1 MTVAQLL
8 KHDFSKGKLYLYDT
22 NGKLIYAEWSDGTW
36 VKYDYDANG
45 NEIYVETSKGY
56 WSKHE
61 YDANGNKIYYE
72 DSDGFWYKQEFDANG
87 NRIYYENSYGEINDN
102 RPKTACE
109 GKVVEIDG
117 KKYKLTEI

>member
-8 KHDFSKGKLYLYDT
+8 KHDFSKGSLHLYDAGG
-22 NGKLIYAEWSDGTW
+22 NQIYAEWSDGTW

-61 YDANGNKIYYE
+61 YDANGNLIYVE
-72 DSDGFWYKQEFDANG
+72 TSKG
-87 NRIYYENSYGEINDN
+87 NIIDK
-102 RPKTACE
+102 RPKKDSCD
-109 GKVVEIDG
+109 GKVVDIDG
-117 KKYKLTEI
+117 KKYKLSEV